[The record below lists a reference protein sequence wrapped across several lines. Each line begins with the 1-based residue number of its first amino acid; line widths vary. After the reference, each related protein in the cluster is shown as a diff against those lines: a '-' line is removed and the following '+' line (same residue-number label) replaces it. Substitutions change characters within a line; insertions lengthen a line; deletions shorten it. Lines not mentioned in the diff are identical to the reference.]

1 MQFYSKIHN
10 REKLLHVM
18 PYRLQKCHTGI
29 IYNNSKTGNIQ
40 NGQQENRKICYNTF
54 IKWNML

>member
-1 MQFYSKIHN
+1 
-10 REKLLHVM
+10 M